1 MIMNGFRVGKIFNI
15 NINIDWSWLL
25 IFGLISWSLASSFGQ
40 MHPEWTQL
48 MQWGMAILAALL
60 FFLSV
65 LAHEL
70 AHSLMARAQGV
81 EVRNITLFLF
91 GGVSNIQKEPAS
103 PMNEF
108 LVTIV
113 GPLTSFI
120 LGGAFLLL
128 GTGGIALGNVAATNM
143 TELLSRLGPV
153 NTIFLWLGSVN
164 ILLGLFNLIPG
175 FPLDGGRVVRSI
187 LWGITNDLKKA
198 TRWASWLG
206 QGVAWLLIFAGMS
219 MLFGIQIPFL
229 GTGFINGLWL
239 IFIGWFLQNAA
250 VQSYRRIVVQDIL
263 EDVPVKRLMNP
274 NVPQVPAD
282 ITIEEF
288 IDNYLMQSDNR
299 AFIVFEAE
307 NMLGLIT
314 IDDVR
319 KLSTESRRTSL
330 VRDVM
335 TPSEKMIVVAPEEDV
350 TDAFDRLQMKDVR
363 QLPVVAGNEIVG
375 LLRRKDI
382 VRWLQFQSKIG

>member
-1 MIMNGFRVGKIFNI
+1 MNGFRIGKIFNI

-25 IFGLISWSLASSFGQ
+25 IFGLVSWSLASSFGQ
-40 MHPEWTQL
+40 MHADWTPL

-70 AHSLMARAQGV
+70 AHSLVARAQGMP
-81 EVRNITLFLF
+81 VRNITLFMF

-103 PMNEF
+103 PINEF
-108 LVTIV
+108 LVAIV

-128 GTGGIALGNVAATNM
+128 GTGGIALSNVTVTNM
-143 TELLSRLGPV
+143 TDLLSQLGPA

-164 ILLGLFNLIPG
+164 ILVGLFNLIPG

-219 MLFGIQIPFL
+219 MLFGAQIPIL
-229 GTGFINGLWL
+229 GSGFINGLWL

-250 VQSYRRIVVQDIL
+250 VQSYRRVVVQDIL

-274 NVPQVPAD
+274 NVPQAPAD
-282 ITIEEF
+282 ISVEEF
-288 IDNYLMQSDNR
+288 VDNYLMQSDNQ
-299 AFIVFEAE
+299 AFIVFDDEK
-307 NMLGLIT
+307 MVGMIT

-319 KLSTESRRTSL
+319 KLPHESRRTSL

-363 QLPVVAGNEIVG
+363 QLPVVTGNKIVG

>member
-1 MIMNGFRVGKIFNI
+1 
-15 NINIDWSWLL
+15 
-25 IFGLISWSLASSFGQ
+25 
-40 MHPEWTQL
+40 
-48 MQWGMAILAALL
+48 
-60 FFLSV
+60 
-65 LAHEL
+65 
-70 AHSLMARAQGV
+70 
-81 EVRNITLFLF
+81 
-91 GGVSNIQKEPAS
+91 
-103 PMNEF
+103 
-108 LVTIV
+108 
-113 GPLTSFI
+113 
-120 LGGAFLLL
+120 
-128 GTGGIALGNVAATNM
+128 M
-143 TELLSRLGPV
+143 TDLLSQLGPA

-164 ILLGLFNLIPG
+164 ILVGLFNLIPG

-219 MLFGIQIPFL
+219 MLFGAQIPIL
-229 GTGFINGLWL
+229 GSGFINGLWL

-250 VQSYRRIVVQDIL
+250 VQSYRRVVVQDIL

-274 NVPQVPAD
+274 NVPQAPAD
-282 ITIEEF
+282 ISVEEF
-288 IDNYLMQSDNR
+288 VDNYLMQSDNQ
-299 AFIVFEAE
+299 AFIVFDDEK
-307 NMLGLIT
+307 MVGMIT

-319 KLSTESRRTSL
+319 KFPHENRRTSL

-363 QLPVVAGNEIVG
+363 QLPVVTGKKIVG

>member
-40 MHPEWTQL
+40 MHPEWTPL
-48 MQWGMAILAALL
+48 LQWGMAILAALL

-70 AHSLMARAQGV
+70 AHSLMARAQGM

-128 GTGGIALGNVAATNM
+128 GIGGIALGNVTTTNM

-164 ILLGLFNLIPG
+164 ILVGLFNLIPG

-229 GTGFINGLWL
+229 GTGFINGIWL

-288 IDNYLMQSDNR
+288 VDNYLMQSDNR
-299 AFIVFEAE
+299 AFIVFEDE

-319 KLSTESRRTSL
+319 KLSTELRRTSL

-382 VRWLQFQSKIG
+382 VRWLQFQSKTG